1 VSGPVQR
8 LEAFSVTLPLQG
20 DLAIREAH
28 LREKLAAIRARY
40 DAEIE
45 PILDE
50 LLELEDKRPRRYRVT
65 IPARRAIK

>member
-20 DLAIREAH
+20 DLAIREAQ

-40 DAEIE
+40 DAEIG
-45 PILDE
+45 PVLDE
-50 LLELEDKRPRRYRVT
+50 LLELEDKRPRRYRT
-65 IPARRAIK
+65 IVPEARRMK